1 MDAIAIAV
9 IVARIRHRPVI
20 VIATARTTAIV
31 AVVKLRNLWF
41 PAAVAAVMYPRRLM
55 AYLRR
60 MSP

>member
-1 MDAIAIAV
+1 MDAIAIAA

-20 VIATARTTAIV
+20 ATARTTVIV

-55 AYLRR
+55 VYLRR

>member
-1 MDAIAIAV
+1 MDAIAIAA

-20 VIATARTTAIV
+20 VTARTTAIV
-31 AVVKLRNLWF
+31 AVVKLRNLWS